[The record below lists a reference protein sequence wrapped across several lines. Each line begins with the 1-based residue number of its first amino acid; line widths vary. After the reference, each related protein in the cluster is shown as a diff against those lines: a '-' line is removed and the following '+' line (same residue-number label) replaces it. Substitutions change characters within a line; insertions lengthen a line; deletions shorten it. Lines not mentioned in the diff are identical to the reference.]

1 MMQAMTNHASG
12 RQRAQFPYR
21 CKGDRTGAGSRGAR
35 QRFPLWCNKTED
47 RKDGRK
53 DVIAEP
59 TTASPPALFAG
70 EDHLLSG

>member
-1 MMQAMTNHASG
+1 MTQAMTNHASG
-12 RQRAQFPYR
+12 RQRAP
-21 CKGDRTGAGSRGAR
+21 AGVVSRGAR

>member
-1 MMQAMTNHASG
+1 MTTKA
-12 RQRAQFPYR
+12 RRAPVGAKYLLPLW
-21 CKGDRTGAGSRGAR
+21 CKGDHTGAGSRGAR

-47 RKDGRK
+47 RKGGRE

-59 TTASPPALFAG
+59 TTASSPALFAG